1 MLKEISIYNF
11 KCLHEAKHLS
21 LGKVTLLTGVN
32 GRGKSSF
39 LQSLLVLS
47 QTWRRSLYNVLI
59 PSDPDLVTLGSYE
72 DIHSVN
78 HREEAMR
85 MQLITDDAADNDFEV
100 VYQRSDSRPDIGE
113 LVDFKV
119 GGRSPLGNEETE
131 TEEETEDGLEMDAE
145 ELQEEDEMTE
155 DDAERNPYDMSAPML
170 TSLQDH
176 PSLMALKNIYYVAA
190 NRQPA
195 GSSYSP
201 KGGIGFFTL
210 RPDGSNVLEAIYRLG
225 PEKLRLKEMLKDI
238 FGSANI
244 LVREADDKSIVLTMN
259 SSDDKPEFTPANVGY
274 GYSYILTMLTALL
287 MMKEH
292 DTLIIEN
299 PEAHLHP
306 GAQAAVMRILID
318 EAVKRGLQ
326 IFVET
331 HSDHI
336 VNGALIGV
344 RTREDFSKDDLS
356 ILFFGRDRVLNL
368 EITPRGHI
376 LCPPKDFC
384 DQYARDLDILYPF
397 DEVAEWE
404 R

>member
-47 QTWRRSLYNVLI
+47 QTWRRSLYDVLI
-59 PSDPDLVTLGSYE
+59 PSDPDLVTLGAY
-72 DIHSVN
+72 DNIHNVN
-78 HREEAMR
+78 YLEEAMR
-85 MQLITDDAADNDFEV
+85 MHLITNDVADNDFEV
-100 VYQRSDSRPDIGE
+100 AYRRSEARPDIGE

-131 TEEETEDGLEMDAE
+131 MDEEAEDGLAVEAE
-145 ELQEEDEMTE
+145 GLPEEDEATE
-155 DDAERNPYDMSAPML
+155 DNTERNPYDMSAPML

-195 GSSYSP
+195 AGNYSP
-201 KGGIGFFTL
+201 KGGMGFFTL

-225 PEKLRLKEMLKDI
+225 PEKSRLTDMLKEI
-238 FGSANI
+238 FGSANL
-244 LVREADDKSIVLTMN
+244 LVKEADDKSIVLTMN
-259 SSDDKPEFTPANVGY
+259 SSDDEPRFSPANVGF

-318 EAVKRGLQ
+318 EAVRRGLQ

-344 RTREDFSKDDLS
+344 RTREDFSEDDLS
-356 ILFFGRDRVLNL
+356 ILFFGRDKVLNL
-368 EITPRGHI
+368 GITPRGHI

-397 DEVAEWE
+397 DEVAEWGQ
-404 R
+404 